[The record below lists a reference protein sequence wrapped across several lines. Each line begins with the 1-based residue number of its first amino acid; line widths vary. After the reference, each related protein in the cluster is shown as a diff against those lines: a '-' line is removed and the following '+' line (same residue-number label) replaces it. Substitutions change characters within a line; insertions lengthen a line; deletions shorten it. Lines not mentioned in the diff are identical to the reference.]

1 MTLEEYVARFR
12 LLQLSAEKDE
22 RSLKLMSS
30 GAYQAFLHRFGRAQD
45 PILSSVIISESAL
58 RKNYEKKQRLCE
70 RYAHRLTCA
79 ISLIPSGELKE
90 YALNHF
96 LYGLTHE
103 EIAEQ
108 SFYSVRTVYRH
119 GKKAKEALRRALL
132 SVMPKIRR
140 TEAKRFTVK
149 GSLPRK
155 TKKMDS
161 ATKSAVFSAT
171 LRRREIYRE
180 KKVFA

>member
-1 MTLEEYVARFR
+1 MTLDEYVARFQ
-12 LLQLSAEKDE
+12 LLQHSAEKDE

-30 GAYQAFLHRFGRAQD
+30 GAYQAFLHRFGNAQD
-45 PILSSVIISESAL
+45 PMISSLLISEVAL
-58 RKNYEKKQRLCE
+58 RKKYEKKQRLCE
-70 RYAHRLTCA
+70 RYALRLTRA
-79 ISLIPSGELKE
+79 ISQIPSGELRE

-119 GKKAKEALRRALL
+119 AKKAKEALRCALL
-132 SVMPKIRR
+132 SVQPKLRR
-140 TEAKRFTVK
+140 TQPGRYRVK
-149 GSLPRK
+149 GKLPRREK
-155 TKKMDS
+155 RMD
-161 ATKSAVFSAT
+161 ATTKSAVFSAN

-180 KKVFA
+180 KKAFA